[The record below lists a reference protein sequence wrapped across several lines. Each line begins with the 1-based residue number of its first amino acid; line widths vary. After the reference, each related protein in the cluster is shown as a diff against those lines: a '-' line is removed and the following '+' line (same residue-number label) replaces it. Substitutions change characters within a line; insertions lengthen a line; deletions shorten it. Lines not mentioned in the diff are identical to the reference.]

1 MMIKC
6 YSLPNCPMCEMLKE
20 KLTEINVSFEEVQ
33 NKEILKSKGITHV
46 PCLEIEENKILKF
59 AEALKWV
66 NNYGND

>member
-20 KLTEINVSFEEVQ
+20 KLYEKTISFEEIQ
-33 NKEILKSKGITHV
+33 DTEILRSKNISHV
-46 PCLEIEENKILKF
+46 PCIEVNGLILKF

-66 NNYGND
+66 NDYGND